1 MTTKKIDDMA
11 DVQLGRYEMWLL
23 RTLILAELPKAEADA
38 ADDTGTPTL
47 QEYTAHRLETLISLD
62 EYLLTCLEEMG
73 EKEVV

>member
-1 MTTKKIDDMA
+1 MTKKKDDMA

-23 RTLILAELPKAEADA
+23 RTLIMAEIPKVEADLA
-38 ADDTGTPTL
+38 LAPTPAL
-47 QEYTAHRLETLISLD
+47 QEYAVHKLETLNTLD

>member
-1 MTTKKIDDMA
+1 MTNKKIDDMA

-38 ADDTGTPTL
+38 ADDTGTPAL
-47 QEYTAHRLETLISLD
+47 QEYTAHKLETLNILD
-62 EYLLTCLEEMG
+62 EYLLTCLEDMG